1 MPFMNNESCGRPMI
15 NRTAAGAAL
24 LSGIVGMFAMA
35 GPSSA
40 TPPTPGVHIE
50 WGVKISTRDGV
61 ELAANVYHPANAS
74 EKGAAIL
81 TMTPYTADRYH
92 KQAMFFARH
101 GYTFV
106 IADVRGR
113 GNSGGEYWPYEKD
126 GDDGHDVVEWMTRQ
140 SWSNGKVGMW
150 GGSAAGYNQWATLK
164 EFPKGLVTIVPI
176 ASAYPGFD
184 MPPAFK
190 NIHSGWTL
198 NWLSSVA
205 GRTLNS
211 GFEGDT
217 DYWTRAFRSHY
228 IAQLPFNRLDEHVG
242 MPSAAFDRWLSHPS
256 VDEYWDKFV
265 PDAAAYARMDIPIL
279 TITGHHD
286 GVQRGALQFHRLHMQ
301 YGSDTG
307 RAGHYVVIG
316 PWNHSGTRKPVRKVG
331 GVEFGE
337 KSLVDID
344 QLHLD
349 WYEWT
354 LRGGPRPA
362 FLKDQV
368 NYYVEETDEWRAAA
382 SFDAIRANRSRLFLA
397 PAGALQERK
406 GRSTTSDYLYDPRD
420 TRAGEAEPEYG
431 PDYLLDTSPVTN
443 LFGAGLVYETA
454 PFPADSTIAGRP
466 RAELWVEMD
475 APDTDIELLLYQI
488 RPDGVSIRLAQDNV
502 RVRYRDS
509 LRTPKPAPLNQV
521 FRIVF
526 PDFQFFARRIER
538 GSKLR
543 LVVHA
548 PNSIYTQKNYNSGGD
563 VGRESGADA
572 RPVKVIL
579 SQGGRQASFIDL
591 PIADSVR

>member
-1 MPFMNNESCGRPMI
+1 MMNRATVI
-15 NRTAAGAAL
+15 TL
-24 LSGIVGMFAMA
+24 LGGVIAMFSMA
-35 GPSSA
+35 RASSA
-40 TPPTPGVHIE
+40 EPPPTPDVRIE
-50 WGVKISTRDGV
+50 WGVKIPMRDGI
-61 ELAANVYHPANAS
+61 ELAANVYHPAGAS
-74 EKGAAIL
+74 AKRASIL

-101 GYTFV
+101 GYTFAIV
-106 IADVRGR
+106 DARGR

-140 SWSNGKVGMW
+140 SWSDGKVGMW

-190 NIHSGWTL
+190 NIHSAWTL

-205 GRTLNS
+205 GRTINS
-211 GFEGDT
+211 NFEGDT
-217 DYWTRAFRSHY
+217 DYWVDAFRSHY
-228 IAQLPFNRLDEHVG
+228 MEQLPFNQLDEHAG
-242 MPSAAFDRWLSHPS
+242 IPSAAFDRWLSHPS
-256 VDEYWDKFV
+256 VDEYWDTFV
-265 PDAAAYARMDIPIL
+265 PDAAAYARIDIPIL

-286 GVQRGALQFHRLHMQ
+286 GVQRAALRFYSQHMQ
-301 YGSDTG
+301 HASDAG
-307 RAGHYVVIG
+307 RAGHYLVIG
-316 PWNHSGTRKPVRKVG
+316 PWNHAGTRKPAREVG

-349 WYEWT
+349 WYDWT

-368 NYYVEETDEWRAAA
+368 NYYVEETDEWRSAT
-382 SFDAIRANRSRLFLA
+382 SLDAIRANKSQLFLA

-406 GRSTTSDYLYDPRD
+406 GRGTTANYLYDPRD
-420 TRAGEAEPEYG
+420 TRAGEVEPAYG
-431 PDYLLDTSPVTN
+431 PDYLLDASPATN

-454 PFPADSTIAGRP
+454 AFPADSTITGKP
-466 RAELWVEMD
+466 RAQLWIEMD

-488 RPDGVSIRLAQDNV
+488 RSDGVSIRLAQDNV

-509 LRTPKPAPLNQV
+509 LRVPAPAPLNKI
-521 FRIVF
+521 FRLEF

-543 LVVHA
+543 LVIRA

-563 VGRESGADA
+563 VSRESGADA

-579 SQGGRQASFIDL
+579 HQGGGHPSFIEL
-591 PIADSVR
+591 PIAASAP